1 MYVRI
6 CHLCNEFQR
15 LKINVNLTT
24 KICNSVI
31 AGSNATNGEKSI
43 LMELISK
50 VSWTPSVRFYGS
62 PFSYGFPISCKSV
75 VMRYAILGYFG
86 TIEKWIS

>member
-1 MYVRI
+1 MQRI
-6 CHLCNEFQR
+6 SAIENKCKSNNKNMQQR
-15 LKINVNLTT
+15 N
-24 KICNSVI
+24 

-75 VMRYAILGYFG
+75 VMRYAILGYFR